1 MSHTRLAACLLAM
14 SSLVAV
20 PAANAQAQRPAPPA
34 QAQPSAAAKPYK
46 QVTVT
51 PAAPNTDASFE
62 AFRKQLG
69 DVANRKD
76 RAALA
81 NLVSN
86 NFFWLGP
93 KGDKADK
100 RKSGIDNLAE
110 AFELNASDGS
120 GWQGLADFAQDPTL
134 QPIPQR
140 RGVSCAPAQ
149 PSFDVKAMVQL
160 TQDTKTNAGDWG
172 YPNKPNVEVHA
183 SADAKSPV
191 VDKLGLYLVRILDD
205 ESAGAAESSFV
216 HVVTAAG
223 KAGFVSDEDLETL
236 DTEHLCYVKDGTG
249 WKITGVFGSE

>member
-46 QVTVT
+46 QVTIT

-110 AFELNASDGS
+110 AFELECERRVRLAGPRRLRS
-120 GWQGLADFAQDPTL
+120 GPD
-134 QPIPQR
+134 
-140 RGVSCAPAQ
+140 APAHSAA
-149 PSFDVKAMVQL
+149 PWRFL
-160 TQDTKTNAGDWG
+160 CAGAAELRRQGDGAAHPG
-172 YPNKPNVEVHA
+172 YKDQCGRLGVPKQANVEVHA

-191 VDKLGLYLVRILDD
+191 VDKLGMYLVRILDD
-205 ESAGAAESSFV
+205 EFRRSAECRSPCG
-216 HVVTAAG
+216 HAG
-223 KAGFVSDEDLETL
+223 RKAGFVSDEDLETL